1 MDFIKLKKWLL
12 PQQGGE
18 KQQEV
23 DWECRCS
30 KWQIDSRSSSK
41 VPKNGSIEKRIET
54 NLTKGELEEFEQQN
68 IEEAMQ
74 WVFGGKFKAKEVFT
88 EKFIRKIH
96 KRMYGDVWAW
106 AGEFRKADENIGI
119 DKYQIPVALKMLC
132 DDAIFWVENET
143 YLLEEIAVRV
153 RHRQLVTFRRRKVDL
168 LASRKSSG
176 WWGRRGR

>member
-23 DWECRCS
+23 DWQCRCS

-74 WVFGGKFKAKEVFT
+74 
-88 EKFIRKIH
+88 
-96 KRMYGDVWAW
+96 
-106 AGEFRKADENIGI
+106 KADQNIGI
-119 DKYQIPVALKMLC
+119 DKHQIPVALKMLC

-153 RHRQLVTFRRRKVDL
+153 RHRQLITFRRHKVDL